1 MYLVD
6 KPYISDFLINTIKE
20 NHFKIVA
27 TKEAKELVKDT
38 TLNWISEKKSDSN
51 FKKQPFS

>member
-6 KPYISDFLINTIKE
+6 KTYISDFLINTIKE

-51 FKKQPFS
+51 SKKQPFS